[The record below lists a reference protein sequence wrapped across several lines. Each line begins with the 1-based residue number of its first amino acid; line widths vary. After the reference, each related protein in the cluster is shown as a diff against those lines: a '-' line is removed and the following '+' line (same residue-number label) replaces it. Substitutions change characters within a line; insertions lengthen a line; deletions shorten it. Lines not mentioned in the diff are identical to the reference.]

1 MNDFKKLFKKI
12 DVNFSLFSSH
22 EVLFIEAFTHRSS
35 VNENSENSHNER
47 LEFLGDA
54 ILELVTTEFLFTN
67 FPDKSEGDLTNMRS
81 ALVKKENLAVVA
93 RKLNLGK
100 LLIMSRGEER
110 SGGREKDY
118 LLANLVEA
126 FIGALYKAGKYQ
138 TAEKFIK
145 NFVHVEL
152 DNILKN
158 NLHVDAKSELQELTQ
173 GELGITPE
181 YKTLNHFGKDHEKTF
196 EMAVVLNDIHV
207 RFGIGGSK
215 KESQLMAAA
224 DALNKKD
231 NWFADFPNKQ

>member
-1 MNDFKKLFKKI
+1 MNEFKKLFKKI
-12 DVNFSLFSSH
+12 DVNFAFFSTH
-22 EVLFIEAFTHRSS
+22 KKLFIEAFTHRSS
-35 VNENSENSHNER
+35 VNESSENTHNER

-54 ILELVTTEFLFTN
+54 VLELVTTEFLFTE
-67 FPDKSEGDLTNMRS
+67 FADKPEGELTNMRS

-126 FIGALYKAGKYQ
+126 FIGALYQAGKYQ
-138 TAEKFIK
+138 TSEKFIK
-145 NFVHVEL
+145 NFVLVEL

-158 NLHVDAKSELQELTQ
+158 NLHVDAKSEFQELTQ

-181 YKTLNHFGKDHEKTF
+181 YKTLADFGKDHEKVF
-196 EMAVVLNDIHV
+196 EMAVVLN
-207 RFGIGGSK
+207 GIKVGTGKGGSK
-215 KESQLMAAA
+215 KEAQLMAAA
-224 DALNKKD
+224 DALAKKND
-231 NWFADFPNKQ
+231 WFADFPKK